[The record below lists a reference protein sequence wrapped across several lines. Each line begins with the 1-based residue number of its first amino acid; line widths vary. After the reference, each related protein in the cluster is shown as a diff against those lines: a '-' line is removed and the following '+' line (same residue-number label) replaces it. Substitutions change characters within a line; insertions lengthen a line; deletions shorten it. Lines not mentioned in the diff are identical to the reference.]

1 MTSTH
6 DDGVTQVTDGPKVDT
21 AFTQALA
28 AARRG
33 ARRGMTIIEIMVVMG
48 IIGIIGTAIAFG
60 AIEMFGGGQ
69 VTGAEI
75 QLKTVQKGLDSYY
88 VIHRE
93 YPDRLEALV
102 EEGMLEEKQLED
114 PWKKPISYSLT
125 GARSYELCSG
135 GEDLSV
141 GSADDICEKR
151 ESRRNR

>member
-6 DDGVTQVTDGPKVDT
+6 HDGEAQPVEEPRADT
-21 AFTQALA
+21 SLSQALE
-28 AARRG
+28 AARAG

-48 IIGIIGTAIAFG
+48 IIAIIGTAIAFG

-69 VTGAEI
+69 VEGAKI
-75 QLKTVQKGLDSYY
+75 QMGTIKKGLDSYY
-88 VIHRE
+88 VKHRE

-102 EEGMLEEKQLED
+102 EEGLLEEKQLED

-135 GEDLSV
+135 GEDLSI
-141 GSADDICEKR
+141 GSADDICDGRQARKR
-151 ESRRNR
+151 